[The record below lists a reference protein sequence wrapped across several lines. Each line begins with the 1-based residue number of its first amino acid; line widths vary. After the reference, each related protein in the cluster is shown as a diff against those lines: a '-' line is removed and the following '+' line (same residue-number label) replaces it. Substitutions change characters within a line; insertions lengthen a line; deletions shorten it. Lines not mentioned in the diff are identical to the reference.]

1 MQQNVLLRGF
11 SVCQLPLALV
21 ACGAS
26 PEVMHYS
33 QDTVAAE
40 AAPRFELFTTDAR
53 LQESAVRARQR
64 IADAIGEPALAL
76 AEPDAAEL
84 CQPFEPGCG
93 FELRFDDVV
102 YCAGDPDPALACTS
116 QGVGGKTLGIAMQAT
131 LAEEELDNRLI
142 HELFHVITWN
152 RAPHSLDGLFMEYS
166 LGDER
171 ISAGTLTSVCDH
183 FACSRFV
190 IEDELSAAARGILL
204 SHH

>member
-1 MQQNVLLRGF
+1 MPHSVTISSL
-11 SVCQLPLALV
+11 SVCQLLLALV
-21 ACGAS
+21 ACS
-26 PEVMHYS
+26 PSSELMQLS
-33 QDTVAAE
+33 EDKVAAE

-53 LQESAVRARQR
+53 LHDSALRARQR
-64 IADAIGEPALAL
+64 IADAIGEPALVL
-76 AEPDAAEL
+76 AEPDAAAL

-131 LAEEELDNRLI
+131 LAEQELDNRLI

-152 RAPHSLDGLFMEYS
+152 RAPHSVDGLFMEYS

-171 ISAGTLTSVCDH
+171 ISGSTLTSVCEH

-190 IEDELSAAARGILL
+190 VEDELRAASRGILL
-204 SHH
+204 SHR